1 MTAEERIYLKARVEF
16 TQRMVDRLNAICADA
31 KTLKASEY
39 KTLKEARTERTM
51 YEDILLFDK
60 RELRGSAA

>member
-31 KTLKASEY
+31 KLLKKSEFAS
-39 KTLKEARTERTM
+39 LKEARTERTM